1 VYLEVLL
8 IITSSLMG
16 REKSKDSEADVSR
29 KCLHAAQFKAGFPFP
44 PQAELDMP
52 SDLLGV

>member
-16 REKSKDSEADVSR
+16 REKSKQAVVSR
-29 KCLHAAQFKAGFPFP
+29 KCLHAAQFKAGFPLP
-44 PQAELDMP
+44 PQAEHEMS